1 MPGHMKIRIGTIL
14 GIDGDSDPGSFGE
27 AVTAMEELGF
37 DSLWL
42 AELTSRATPDP
53 IVGLSWAAART
64 SRLKIGPGVLV
75 LPGRNPA
82 VVAKQL
88 ASLDRLSGGRLLVA
102 FGLGLPDASERA
114 AFPIPAGQTRGEA
127 FDAALV
133 LVRRYL
139 GGEVVDGVRV
149 RPDPL
154 QQPLDLWVGGNAP
167 GALARA
173 GRLADGWLP
182 SLVTPDE
189 AAEGRAVIE
198 REAAAA
204 GRHIDPEHFGVS
216 LTYVDASP
224 SNGKNSNGNAGP
236 SKADDGIPEVLR
248 ASIARRR
255 PGLDPAVLI
264 PRGLDGA
271 VRRIE
276 EFVAAGFSKFV
287 VRPATRPPST
297 GGTGSL
303 TATLEAMAEALLPLQ
318 T

>member
-1 MPGHMKIRIGTIL
+1 MKIRIGTIL
-14 GIDGDSDPGSFGE
+14 GIDGDSDPGPFNE

-53 IVGLSWAAART
+53 IVGLTWAAART
-64 SRLKIGPGVLV
+64 TRLKIGPGVLV

-102 FGLGLPDASERA
+102 FGLGLPDPKERA

-127 FDAALV
+127 FDIAFG

-139 GGEVVDGVRV
+139 DGETIDGVRV
-149 RPDPL
+149 RPDPV
-154 QQPLDLWVGGNAP
+154 QQPLDLWVGGTAHP
-167 GALARA
+167 ALVRA
-173 GRLADGWLP
+173 GRMADGWLP

-189 AAEGRAVIE
+189 AAEGRAVID
-198 REAAAA
+198 AAAA
-204 GRHIDPEHFGVS
+204 EAGRRVDPEHFGVS
-216 LTYVDASP
+216 LTYL
-224 SNGKNSNGNAGP
+224 
-236 SKADDGIPEVLR
+236 DGEIPEVLL

-255 PGLDPAVLI
+255 PGTDPEVLI
-264 PRGLDGA
+264 PKGLDGA

-276 EFVAAGFSKFV
+276 EFIAAGFSKFV
-287 VRPATRPPST
+287 VRPGGRPGTST
-297 GGTGSL
+297 
-303 TATLEAMAEALLPLQ
+303 TATLEEMAEALLPLQ
-318 T
+318 A